1 MKPNDMQIGGNHYKK
16 LEYEH
21 WDFVTDVTFSDSY
34 LKGCCSKYIVR
45 WRDKNGIEDLQK
57 ALHYLDK
64 IISLN
69 INTVMVND
77 TALQIFV
84 RQLNEPERQ
93 IIIDL
98 YMLNYQSARQA
109 LEKLISE
116 VSRNG

>member
-1 MKPNDMQIGGNHYKK
+1 MNPNDMQIGGNHYKNQK
-16 LEYEH
+16 YEH
-21 WDFVTDVTFSDSY
+21 WDFATDVTFSDSY

-69 INTVMVND
+69 FNTVMVND
-77 TALQIFV
+77 SALRKFAE
-84 RQLNEPERQ
+84 QLNEPERQ
-93 IIIDL
+93 IIVDM

-116 VSRNG
+116 VSHNG